1 MDGRVFQGN
10 TRIKVLE
17 ERGYPVDDFAT
28 GRDPMKTRERTPAS
42 KPIRRLYGPTVRQTD
57 GTVVT
62 GSPLHTEEILAAF
75 ERLDV
80 DARRAFLCVFAHDLT
95 VAIRALLLDRPVAE
109 ADLDRVW
116 KINEFMHQ
124 LTSCA
129 NPQGRWSA
137 HDTAVLVGDTIETS
151 FSYDL
156 DRWVGHAL
164 ATAAGNTIGKKEPV
178 AAK

>member
-1 MDGRVFQGN
+1 
-10 TRIKVLE
+10 
-17 ERGYPVDDFAT
+17 
-28 GRDPMKTRERTPAS
+28 MKTRERKPTNKPA
-42 KPIRRLYGPTVRQTD
+42 KKLYGATVRHAD
-57 GTVVT
+57 GTVVK

-75 ERLDV
+75 ERLDA
-80 DARRAFLCVFAHDLT
+80 DTRRAFLCVFAHDLT

-109 ADLDRVW
+109 TDLDRVW

-129 NPQGRWSA
+129 NPQGHWSA
-137 HDTAVLVGDTIETS
+137 HDSAVLVGDIIETS
-151 FSYDL
+151 FRYDL

-164 ATAAGNTIGKKEPV
+164 ATAAGNLMGKKESV

>member
-1 MDGRVFQGN
+1 MPTQFDPPSGTRDFLAAEFEARERVF
-10 TRIKVLE
+10 
-17 ERGYPVDDFAT
+17 AT
-28 GRDPMKTRERTPAS
+28 IRAVFSRYGFEPLQTP
-42 KPIRRLYGPTVRQTD
+42 
-57 GTVVT
+57 
-62 GSPLHTEEILAAF
+62 AF
-75 ERLDV
+75 ERLDA
-80 DARRAFLCVFAHDLT
+80 DARQAFLCVFAHDLT

-129 NPQGRWSA
+129 NPQGHWSA
-137 HDTAVLVGDTIETS
+137 HDSAVLVGDIIETS
-151 FSYDL
+151 FRYDL

-164 ATAAGNTIGKKEPV
+164 ATAAGNLMGKKESA

>member
-1 MDGRVFQGN
+1 
-10 TRIKVLE
+10 
-17 ERGYPVDDFAT
+17 
-28 GRDPMKTRERTPAS
+28 
-42 KPIRRLYGPTVRQTD
+42 
-57 GTVVT
+57 
-62 GSPLHTEEILAAF
+62 
-75 ERLDV
+75 
-80 DARRAFLCVFAHDLT
+80 VFAHDLT
-95 VAIRALLLDRPVAE
+95 VAIRALLLDRPVAD

-129 NPQGRWSA
+129 DPGGGWSA
-137 HDTAVLVGDTIETS
+137 HDSAVLVGDIIETA

-164 ATAAGNTIGKKEPV
+164 ATAAGSTIRKKESA

>member
-1 MDGRVFQGN
+1 
-10 TRIKVLE
+10 
-17 ERGYPVDDFAT
+17 
-28 GRDPMKTRERTPAS
+28 MKSRERKPA
-42 KPIRRLYGPTVRQTD
+42 RRLYGPTVRYAD
-57 GTVVT
+57 GTVVK
-62 GSPLHTEEILAAF
+62 GSPLHTKEILAAF
-75 ERLDV
+75 EQLDA

-137 HDTAVLVGDTIETS
+137 HDSAVLVGDIIETS
-151 FSYDL
+151 FTYDL
-156 DRWVGHAL
+156 DQWVGHAL
-164 ATAAGNTIGKKEPV
+164 ATAAGSTIGKREAV

>member
-1 MDGRVFQGN
+1 
-10 TRIKVLE
+10 
-17 ERGYPVDDFAT
+17 
-28 GRDPMKTRERTPAS
+28 MKSRERKAA
-42 KPIRRLYGPTVRQTD
+42 RRLYGPTIQHAD
-57 GTVVT
+57 GTVVK
-62 GSPLHTEEILAAF
+62 GAPLHTEEILAAF
-75 ERLDV
+75 ERLDA
-80 DARRAFLCVFAHDLT
+80 DARQAFLCVFTHDLT

-129 NPQGRWSA
+129 NPRGRWSD
-137 HDTAVLVGDTIETS
+137 HDSAVLVGDIIETS

-164 ATAAGNTIGKKEPV
+164 ATAAASTIRKKESV
-178 AAK
+178 AAT